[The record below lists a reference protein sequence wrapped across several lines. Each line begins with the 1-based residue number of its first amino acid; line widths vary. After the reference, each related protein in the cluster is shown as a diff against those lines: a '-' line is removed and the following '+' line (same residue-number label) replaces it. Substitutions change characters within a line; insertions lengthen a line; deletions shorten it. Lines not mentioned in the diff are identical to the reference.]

1 MNSESVAQELIAL
14 AQTEEQVTFITAK
27 ADVTLLTEI
36 AILKKDADNLREQ
49 LDKYEIQYKMTHSI
63 LMDFVDKVI
72 RQVNGNDKHCC

>member
-49 LDKYEIQYKMTHSI
+49 LDKYEIQYKMTYKI

-72 RQVNGNDKHCC
+72 RQVGNDKHCC